1 MSEQIE
7 WVMQRKNRYHGLSP
21 LKKACAKIGNPQDDL
36 RIIHIA
42 GTNGKGSTTNYLKD
56 ILIANGYKTGT
67 FTSPHLIDHRDRI
80 RINDVWIS
88 EEKFLEYLNR
98 FMSLILE
105 YDLGMFEIDELI
117 CFAWMNEEKVD
128 YLLLETGLGGRLDNT
143 NIIAHPVLEIIT
155 TIGFD
160 HTNVLG
166 NRLSQIA
173 FEKAGIIKPYSRCA
187 IGFLDE
193 KAMPVI
199 QKNAWRKHASIIPI
213 STYRPLSNDTF
224 EWQKERYKIQGASYQ
239 KRNAC
244 LALHAAR
251 LLCMDV
257 KTEKIKEAVYTS
269 KWLGRFEKVHDHP
282 LVILDGAHNE
292 EGILALI
299 ESMKNLPRPLTVL
312 FSALK
317 DKPARKMAV
326 LLEKNCDQLI
336 VTHFE
341 NQRSGDEK
349 DFAVKNAKIIHDWQK
364 AVNECLEQSQENVTI
379 VITGSLYFISL
390 VRALFEN
397 IKKKKNKQQSVS
409 KMHESVI

>member
-21 LKKACAKIGNPQDDL
+21 LKKACEKIGNPQNDL
-36 RIIHIA
+36 KIVHIA

-80 RINDVWIS
+80 RINDAWIP
-88 EEKFLEYLNR
+88 EEKFLYYLNR
-98 FMSLILE
+98 FMDLILE

-117 CFAWMNEEKVD
+117 CFAWMKEEKVD

-143 NIIAHPVLEIIT
+143 NIIEHPVLEIIT

-160 HTNVLG
+160 HMNVLG

-187 IGFLDE
+187 IGFLNE
-193 KAMPVI
+193 KAIPVI
-199 QKNAWRKHASIIPI
+199 QKNAWRKHASVIPVN
-213 STYRPLSNDTF
+213 TYRPLSANMF
-224 EWQKERYKIQGASYQ
+224 VWQKESYKIQGASYQ

-244 LALHAAR
+244 LALHAAW
-251 LLCMDV
+251 LLGMDV

-269 KWLGRFEKVHDHP
+269 KWLGRFEKVHEHP

-292 EGILALI
+292 EGVLALI

-317 DKPARKMAV
+317 DKPAKKMAI
-326 LLEKNCDQLI
+326 LLEKNCDHLI

-397 IKKKKNKQQSVS
+397 IN
-409 KMHESVI
+409 